1 MDKQDTRNLKKR
13 YLIWLYKTTKESL
26 DRIERKFT
34 QLEID
39 RFILKELIKQDKSKR
54 VQRFIDEFKSYI
66 ENKEKD
72 ALNLKYQGK
81 ELNPDYYFLTLKL
94 KAVEKAILKELG
106 SVALKEIKDL
116 YEQEMMR
123 RILEERQEKR

>member
-1 MDKQDTRNLKKR
+1 M
-13 YLIWLYKTTKESL
+13 
-26 DRIERKFT
+26 
-34 QLEID
+34 
-39 RFILKELIKQDKSKR
+39 ILKELIKQDKSKR
-54 VQRFIDEFKSYI
+54 VQRFIGEFRAYI